1 MPVSSGG
8 STGRQLDSMAQD
20 LDLAQLHAVKLR
32 LSEAPPNPL
41 HRRAHEGLP
50 LLYRGQ
56 DLAQDLDLTETLRLP
71 PIPIHCAGVREG
83 LPLPYRGQEIP
94 TRPTTSELQAVPEGP
109 CRCGWV

>member
-41 HRRAHEGLP
+41 HR
-50 LLYRGQ
+50 
-56 DLAQDLDLTETLRLP
+56 
-71 PIPIHCAGVREG
+71 CA
-83 LPLPYRGQEIP
+83 
-94 TRPTTSELQAVPEGP
+94 
-109 CRCGWV
+109 